1 MDKKQILKEGLN
13 KIQKFLVIS
22 KDVNGK
28 EHYCVFDNLE
38 LAKKYKSSSDRVQP
52 ITMYVEE

>member
-1 MDKKQILKEGLN
+1 MDKKQMLKDGLK

-22 KDVNGK
+22 KDVNRK

-38 LAKKYKSSSDRVQP
+38 LAKKYKLSSDQVQP